1 MKFQHEN
8 TNLGNK
14 YSCTLK
20 CNKCTAQNRSGRRCN
35 NTVCIGTPVCHV
47 HRKSLGLGVKVGNSR
62 IPNAGK
68 GLFATKVFK
77 EKETIGYYDGRDTT
91 QAQLDNRYGV
101 DSTAPYVI
109 KGKDGIYLDS
119 ACLRSLMSVANS
131 GTSRVG
137 RILPSNAAFSSKAKR
152 DGTVRVRATKRIN
165 VDDEILIW
173 YGEAYFRGMP
183 FSRHS
188 TKR

>member
-1 MKFQHEN
+1 M
-8 TNLGNK
+8 
-14 YSCTLK
+14 
-20 CNKCTAQNRSGRRCN
+20 
-35 NTVCIGTPVCHV
+35 
-47 HRKSLGLGVKVGNSR
+47 HRKSLNLGVKVGNSR

-77 EKETIGYYDGRDTT
+77 EKETIGYYDGHDTT

>member
-1 MKFQHEN
+1 
-8 TNLGNK
+8 
-14 YSCTLK
+14 
-20 CNKCTAQNRSGRRCN
+20 
-35 NTVCIGTPVCHV
+35 V
-47 HRKSLGLGVKVGNSR
+47 HRKSLNLGVKVGNSR

-101 DSTAPYVI
+101 EQTAPYVI

>member
-1 MKFQHEN
+1 
-8 TNLGNK
+8 
-14 YSCTLK
+14 
-20 CNKCTAQNRSGRRCN
+20 
-35 NTVCIGTPVCHV
+35 V
-47 HRKSLGLGVKVGNSR
+47 HRKSLNLGVKVGNSR

>member
-8 TNLGNK
+8 TILGNK
-14 YSCTLK
+14 HSCTLD

-47 HRKSLGLGVKVGNSR
+47 HRKSLNLGVKVGNSR

-77 EKETIGYYDGRDTT
+77 EKEVIGFYDGRDTT
-91 QAQLDNRYGV
+91 QAELDDRYGV
-101 DSTAPYVI
+101 DSTAPYII
-109 KGKDGIYLDS
+109 KGKDGIYLDA

-131 GTSRVG
+131 GTSRKG
-137 RILPSNAAFSSKAKR
+137 RILPSNAKFSSKAMGN
-152 DGTVRVRATKRIN
+152 GTVKVSATKRIN
-165 VDDEILIW
+165 VNDEILIW
-173 YGEAYFRGMP
+173 YGEAYFNGMP